1 MEAYTNFATV
11 YDMFMDNVPYEEWGD
26 YVHSLLKEYNIKQL
40 LLAGGVSANK
50 GLRDRLSSE
59 CEKLGVELLKPE
71 IKYCTDNAS
80 MIGAAAYESFI
91 KNDFTDYKLEP
102 NPSLD
107 L

>member
-1 MEAYTNFATV
+1 MKSKV
-11 YDMFMDNVPYEEWGD
+11 YFTKEITEE
-26 YVHSLLKEYNIKQL
+26 SLIRIY
-40 LLAGGVSANK
+40 
-50 GLRDRLSSE
+50 
-59 CEKLGVELLKPE
+59 EKLGVELLKPE